1 MAVLAFYNN
10 ADCDG
15 LAANIKSQCK
25 THGLTSF
32 TEVWP
37 TACRCVQRLAV
48 CCETGGFCIIAEIST
63 VCKNFYSDS
72 PDAAGGYGIRPY
84 GVGGDARHQP
94 GSVVT
99 AAMCRGRTMFAPTA
113 PLLNCIVGRG
123 LDPSAGR
130 CKHRPLQKR
139 PAGIFSPAGRFSL
152 VILVI
157 IDQAAV
163 RQDPALGVGHRAEL
177 DGELHQTAVRLDG
190 HGVQLVRG
198 LQ

>member
-63 VCKNFYSDS
+63 VCKNFCSDP

-84 GVGGDARHQP
+84 GVGGDARHRP

-139 PAGIFSPAGRFSL
+139 PARIFFPAGRFSL

-163 RQDPALGVGHRAEL
+163 RQDPPLGVGHRA
-177 DGELHQTAVRLDG
+177 
-190 HGVQLVRG
+190 
-198 LQ
+198 

>member
-63 VCKNFYSDS
+63 VCKNFCSDP
-72 PDAAGGYGIRPY
+72 PDTTGGYGIRPY
-84 GVGGDARHQP
+84 GVGGDVRHRP

-123 LDPSAGR
+123 LDPSARIRRSASVIAPSLTVNFTRPPSGLTATASSSSAASSRALRTPGR
-130 CKHRPLQKR
+130 
-139 PAGIFSPAGRFSL
+139 
-152 VILVI
+152 
-157 IDQAAV
+157 
-163 RQDPALGVGHRAEL
+163 
-177 DGELHQTAVRLDG
+177 
-190 HGVQLVRG
+190 
-198 LQ
+198 